1 MVADERSLFEV
12 AERMRVDLAV
22 VDLSLTRR
30 DGLKLLSRLRRRFP
44 HMGLIAI
51 SVHDETSVGQAA
63 LEAGAD
69 GFVPKRA
76 IATEL
81 VPAINSALAG
91 RQQPTDDA

>member
-44 HMGLIAI
+44 HMGR
-51 SVHDETSVGQAA
+51 S
-63 LEAGAD
+63 
-69 GFVPKRA
+69 P
-76 IATEL
+76 
-81 VPAINSALAG
+81 
-91 RQQPTDDA
+91 